1 MGTIF
6 IDIMPRRIPVSAG
19 CDRSHDLPHMVG
31 AGELLPC
38 EYTGDVLT
46 FARLRRLPEAERDYV
61 MGLHFN
67 THVDAKRH
75 PHVIAR
81 YINDNL
87 LGPRAEVRGA
97 TMLPTNPLC
106 D

>member
-1 MGTIF
+1 
-6 IDIMPRRIPVSAG
+6 
-19 CDRSHDLPHMVG
+19 
-31 AGELLPC
+31 
-38 EYTGDVLT
+38 
-46 FARLRRLPEAERDYV
+46 

-87 LGPRAEVRGA
+87 LGPRAEVQGGRPAPHVGRGERLELDQHK
-97 TMLPTNPLC
+97 MRG
-106 D
+106 